1 MSFLCIRL
9 SVFIVC
15 LSVHLSVC
23 VRLFVVPCVC
33 QHACTCVCL
42 SVCASVCMLV
52 FSLHPIFWHVSLLS
66 CFIPTVQYRALL
78 SGSAMATVDGKLN
91 ASQTAAVGKATFF
104 FDGNAFVLLLQVFK
118 LTLSMPA
125 CFPVL
130 ATHCSGAEL
139 NCSKLHVHLRTEF
152 IAISL
157 YLDGFSRSTACWKD
171 LDNRKP
177 FHGLTARQAYQGHFH
192 LLSKSPYHA

>member
-1 MSFLCIRL
+1 MKRIQLLRHCLCLAFGPGCGNFISHFNQVRPHCNSCSALTSPLCGPDVLFLKGKRL
-9 SVFIVC
+9 S
-15 LSVHLSVC
+15 
-23 VRLFVVPCVC
+23 R
-33 QHACTCVCL
+33 
-42 SVCASVCMLV
+42 
-52 FSLHPIFWHVSLLS
+52 
-66 CFIPTVQYRALL
+66 
-78 SGSAMATVDGKLN
+78 
-91 ASQTAAVGKATFF
+91 SQKSTQMKKT
-104 FDGNAFVLLLQVFK
+104 L

-139 NCSKLHVHLRTEF
+139 NCSKLHAHIRTKF

-157 YLDGFSRSTACWKD
+157 YLDGFSRSMACWKD

-177 FHGLTARQAYQGHFH
+177 FQGLTARQAYQGHFH